1 MRYSWHSYFAQ
12 MKEHDA
18 RMAEAVK
25 AIKDSALAEGCTVTE
40 HGDELIV
47 EQANHETVK
56 ACR

>member
-1 MRYSWHSYFAQ
+1 